1 MVAFGT
7 AFSLNFLTLLFE
19 RESAKMQLAL
29 LACVSRKN
37 SQSEPGRK
45 SRMLLTLSASAAA
58 PAQYINF
65 LACFNDYLSWRGVSP
80 IVRDVW
86 GDGMQVMRILMW
98 LHTTPAMVYLLSI
111 ISDFDRKRIL
121 KAVLTDILMI
131 TLGLSAHLSTSFLI
145 AGGAMGN
152 RLCSLAEA
160 LENSLISLACWLSSN
175 LRGHAAYHASSVA
188 PPPCSAPLRGGYF
201 VLLRRGHGDVGHVPC
216 VSEWAGSLGSICRSC
231 RWYRMYPNAPPPNPQ
246 PHSRGPQ

>member
-1 MVAFGT
+1 MA
-7 AFSLNFLTLLFE
+7 
-19 RESAKMQLAL
+19 
-29 LACVSRKN
+29 
-37 SQSEPGRK
+37 PP
-45 SRMLLTLSASAAA
+45 SAA
-58 PAQYINF
+58 PSQYINF

-152 RLCSLAEA
+152 SLSSLAEA
-160 LENSLISLACWLSSN
+160 FENSLISLACWLSSN

-188 PPPCSAPLRGGYF
+188 PPPLQCPSTWGVFRASTSWSRRCGTCSVRK
-201 VLLRRGHGDVGHVPC
+201 
-216 VSEWAGSLGSICRSC
+216 
-231 RWYRMYPNAPPPNPQ
+231 
-246 PHSRGPQ
+246 